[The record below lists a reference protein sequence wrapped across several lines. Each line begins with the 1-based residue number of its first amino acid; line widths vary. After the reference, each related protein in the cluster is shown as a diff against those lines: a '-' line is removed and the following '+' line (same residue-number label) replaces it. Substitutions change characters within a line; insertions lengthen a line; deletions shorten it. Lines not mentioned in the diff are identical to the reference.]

1 MQHYYNNFLMMAPYN
16 GHMWPTRGPH
26 ELHSTGSTIM
36 PLQIN
41 MRATCGTQVAL
52 SLSLIHDL
60 QSHGIQVACHLNSV
74 ATCSRLWPLVA
85 TRGPLVKCLLG
96 CRLSRRFI
104 PICLVVLPFRQFTCR
119 WQGRHLLKTSNIET
133 YVCK

>member
-1 MQHYYNNFLMMAPYN
+1 MQHYYTNFLVMAPYN

-26 ELHSTGSTIM
+26 ELHSTVSTIS

-41 MRATCGTQVAL
+41 MRATCGTHVAL
-52 SLSLIHDL
+52 SLSLIHAL

-85 TRGPLVKCLLG
+85 TCGPLVKCLLG
-96 CRLSRRFI
+96 KLMMDTI
-104 PICLVVLPFRQFTCR
+104 
-119 WQGRHLLKTSNIET
+119 
-133 YVCK
+133 